1 MFNLICAN
9 SVFFSLQVLNQT
21 TCPALSPPVDAVYL
35 CGLELRG
42 ASWNNQ
48 CGVLEDTVSS
58 QPCTLPPVCIKA
70 EVRSKINVN
79 VRNDFSSGKSSY
91 LMDKNNVQISE
102 ASPSTASELPVYH
115 CPLYLDGKQG
125 TGESGLAD
133 ANIITLV
140 PLRTRLNPVSCNLK
154 RVRLVSV
161 L

>member
-1 MFNLICAN
+1 
-9 SVFFSLQVLNQT
+9 
-21 TCPALSPPVDAVYL
+21 
-35 CGLELRG
+35 
-42 ASWNNQ
+42 
-48 CGVLEDTVSS
+48 
-58 QPCTLPPVCIKA
+58 
-70 EVRSKINVN
+70 
-79 VRNDFSSGKSSY
+79 
-91 LMDKNNVQISE
+91 MDKNNVQISG
-102 ASPSTASELPVYH
+102 ASPSTTSELPIYH